1 MPGPRPRAES
11 GSRPPRVR
19 GDAGDGAPGSGGAL
33 YGARDET
40 HAVHSGALGHTWVM
54 RVYLPATAADLSAP
68 TISPRTAHA
77 VTSALARALPD
88 EDEETLEASASL
100 CAADASLMLLSGP
113 GAGVLADRRVVI
125 AADVDA
131 AAVSEVPVSE
141 EILPGTVQVGDPV
154 AWEAVAALLVD
165 EREVESDVRAAR
177 TGDEAAFERVGEAD
191 LLWFDVSEREYLAAE
206 LG

>member
-1 MPGPRPRAES
+1 M
-11 GSRPPRVR
+11 R
-19 GDAGDGAPGSGGAL
+19 GGTGDGAPGSGGAL
-33 YGARDET
+33 YGVRDET
-40 HAVHSGALGHTWVM
+40 HAAHSAHSGALGHTWVM

-88 EDEETLEASASL
+88 EDEETLEASAGL
-100 CAADASLMLLSGP
+100 CAADASLMLLSRP

-141 EILPGTVQVGDPV
+141 EILPGTVQVGAPV

-165 EREVESDVRAAR
+165 EREVEVDVRAAR
-177 TGDEAAFERVGEAD
+177 AGDEAAFERVGEAD